1 MILFLHLINKL
12 KIWAQIIIRGTRLS
26 IFGSDSLTIE
36 SICEDSF
43 KIWAQMMKSKWR
55 IQQYHRQT
63 EWLHELLVGGKKRDK
78 LASDRE
84 THIPI
89 PSALIYS
96 CCLQSFDRRR
106 ISTCSGYSTG
116 QASLGSP
123 RRISGASYSSEE
135 RGLGEVR
142 ELRPEP
148 GQRSQHWRYS
158 FRRYS
163 EYYLI

>member
-1 MILFLHLINKL
+1 MLET
-12 KIWAQIIIRGTRLS
+12 A
-26 IFGSDSLTIE
+26 
-36 SICEDSF
+36 
-43 KIWAQMMKSKWR
+43 MKTAWRSEQELCMRIKWR
-55 IQQYHRQT
+55 TQNITDGQTHT
-63 EWLHELLVGGKKRDK
+63 EWLHELLVGAKKRDK

-84 THIPI
+84 THITI
-89 PSALIYS
+89 PCALIYS

-163 EYYLI
+163 EYYLNQVTNKLDALNSLAKSWLVDDL